1 MFQAVRILNQKED
14 NTILVENSKG
24 EIIHNKEEELEE
36 ITNYFENIFK
46 QNNTTQIP
54 EIIPQKLEVEI
65 TSLEVQQAVNK
76 LKNNKSPGCDDLNA
90 EILKKIAQN

>member
-76 LKNNKSPGCDDLNA
+76 LKIIKVQDVM
-90 EILKKIAQN
+90 I